1 MQKPSN
7 EKGVAGGGAKRKPKA
22 RGTNKNK
29 EKLNNRERLGLR
41 KCSLIRQRHREEQRK
56 ERSEK
61 CILPD
66 GKFQVRDVLG
76 RY

>member
-7 EKGVAGGGAKRKPKA
+7 EKGVVGGEAKRKPKA

-29 EKLNNRERLGLR
+29 EKLNNTERLGLR
-41 KCSLIRQRHREEQRK
+41 KCSLIRQRRREEQRK
-56 ERSEK
+56 ERLEK